1 MIVQPWG
8 ARQTDAAAPARDPRG
23 DRGPRLRRP
32 RGRARRFTAR
42 WLAAAALLASAPVL
56 AAGGDVDLFGG
67 VGVVGSSYI
76 QSGVFQ
82 RSGGQWLGEVGGTLG
97 LGDSGLALAA
107 AAELG
112 FGQRL
117 EPGGWLGLRNTFG
130 RGRVATWADLDLA
143 MRWTDG
149 RFDLG
154 PRVAIGFR
162 RELWPS
168 WALYVSGSARL
179 GFLGGL
185 RGDLSATVG
194 LMGLFT
200 LNG

>member
-1 MIVQPWG
+1 M
-8 ARQTDAAAPARDPRG
+8 PA
-23 DRGPRLRRP
+23 LL
-32 RGRARRFTAR
+32 
-42 WLAAAALLASAPVL
+42 LAAAAFLMPLRSV

-67 VGVVGSSYI
+67 VGALGSTYI
-76 QSGVFQ
+76 QSGLFQ
-82 RSGGQWLGEVGGTLG
+82 RSGGQWLGEVGATFG
-97 LGDSGLALAA
+97 LGESGLALAA
-107 AAELG
+107 AAEVG
-112 FGQRL
+112 FGRRL
-117 EPGGWLGLRNTFG
+117 EPGGWVGLRNTFG

-143 MRWTDG
+143 VRWTEA

-154 PRVAIGFR
+154 PRVGIGVR

-168 WALYVSGSARL
+168 WAVYIAGSARL